1 MIFELFQNIFLSIIF
16 IVVVHSI
23 YKYFKNNLT
32 IPKTKDLVNKP
43 SLQYK
48 KIQEEINKSQEAIKL
63 KQKNEEDMKKREL
76 IPNTTL
82 SLEAGHQRIKF
93 VILSFDFKK

>member
-1 MIFELFQNIFLSIIF
+1 
-16 IVVVHSI
+16 
-23 YKYFKNNLT
+23 
-32 IPKTKDLVNKP
+32 
-43 SLQYK
+43 
-48 KIQEEINKSQEAIKL
+48 
-63 KQKNEEDMKKREL
+63 MKKREL